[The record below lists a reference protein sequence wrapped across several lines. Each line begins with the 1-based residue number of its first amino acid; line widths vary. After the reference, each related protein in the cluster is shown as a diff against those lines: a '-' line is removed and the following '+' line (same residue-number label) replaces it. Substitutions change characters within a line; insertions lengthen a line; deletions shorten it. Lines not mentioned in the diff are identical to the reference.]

1 MASTTKEIEIK
12 KGDTLSQIA
21 RMYNTSVSEL
31 ANLNKIQNVDY
42 IRAGDTLKIPQ
53 SSQRKQSKEETPEE
67 TPA

>member
-31 ANLNKIQNVDY
+31 AN
-42 IRAGDTLKIPQ
+42 
-53 SSQRKQSKEETPEE
+53 
-67 TPA
+67 